1 MNAQTEYEP
10 GLMELCNRLGMSEH
24 RLYHQP
30 LFGKGAHAP
39 PPKAWQILLL
49 VLLVLANQ
57 ITAGRFFVGHKSV
70 HKLSRQIIVNK
81 MADDVALMALGHERI

>member
-10 GLMELCNRLGMSEH
+10 GLMELYNRLGMSEH

-30 LFGKGAHAP
+30 LFGKGAHTP

-57 ITAGRFFVGHKSV
+57 ITAGRFFVGHK
-70 HKLSRQIIVNK
+70 LSHQIIVNK